1 MKVIDNSNID
11 RLKILKFITVKFH
24 MEGFYKTSMDEIA
37 QELRMSKKT
46 IYKFFPSKE
55 NLLEVI
61 CRNTMDEL
69 EYDINKIVKGKGDV
83 IDKIINIFNMY
94 CNYISNIS
102 EKWINDLRIH
112 YPMITKDIENFRK
125 GKIYE
130 ILVKLIEK
138 GKKEKLIENY
148 PGPIVINNFTVTIQS
163 LLHTDFIINNKFSM
177 QEAFK
182 YTFDMLFNG
191 ILTKKGKERYRN
203 RKKLNKPK

>member
-1 MKVIDNSNID
+1 
-11 RLKILKFITVKFH
+11 
-24 MEGFYKTSMDEIA
+24 
-37 QELRMSKKT
+37 
-46 IYKFFPSKE
+46 
-55 NLLEVI
+55 
-61 CRNTMDEL
+61 
-69 EYDINKIVKGKGDV
+69 
-83 IDKIINIFNMY
+83 MY

-102 EKWINDLRIH
+102 EKWITDLRIH
-112 YPMITKDIENFRK
+112 YPMITKEIENFRK
-125 GKIYE
+125 SKINE

-148 PGPIVINNFTVTIQS
+148 PGPIVINNFIVTIQS
-163 LLHTDFIINNKFSM
+163 LLHTDFIINNKFSL